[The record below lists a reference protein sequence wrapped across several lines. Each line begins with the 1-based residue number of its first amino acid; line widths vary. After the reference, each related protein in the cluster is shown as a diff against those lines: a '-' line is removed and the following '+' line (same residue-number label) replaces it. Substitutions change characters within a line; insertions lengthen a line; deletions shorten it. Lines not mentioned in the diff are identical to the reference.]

1 MIQWKPHFIVRRWL
15 SSGKDRE
22 FGKDYVTFSSVLGIK
37 SFANTAKLY
46 SAEASV
52 SSVAGTM
59 QGD

>member
-1 MIQWKPHFIVRRWL
+1 MRRWL